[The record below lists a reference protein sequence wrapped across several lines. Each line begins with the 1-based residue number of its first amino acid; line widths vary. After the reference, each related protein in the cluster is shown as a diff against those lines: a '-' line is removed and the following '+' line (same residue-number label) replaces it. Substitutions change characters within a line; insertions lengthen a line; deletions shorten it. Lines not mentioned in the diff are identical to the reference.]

1 MPCAIKNCK
10 IKSNINPRSGLC
22 PSCDQCFSAVHKRMQ
37 RNERQSEAR
46 DAQFGANRGAGGGH
60 HVQPPQPGQ
69 DDAGPGHTNPSDSAT
84 RSQELPKVD
93 LESMITTHASIEN
106 GDKVDGPKVMKD
118 LLAVM
123 INMYAKQD
131 ELDEVKKVGENN
143 AFRIS
148 QLEAKVGGP
157 GDISLLLGL
166 AVRNLPLPRNG
177 TTELDNVRD
186 AFKEVNAQGVEIT
199 RDITKAVL
207 VGYKAETALGAN
219 NGNLGTV
226 KVEMFSEDSR
236 AKIMKS
242 KNQLRSHPNP
252 VMQKLVIQNLKSREE
267 MKAENF
273 NYDILKFV
281 TISNDYFIAGNGHI
295 RRREEN
301 QPRQHSSFP
310 TNPRYGARPPQQPN
324 QFQPAQ
330 HIPVVPQIQRAQ
342 FQPTQPTRPRAQT
355 GNSSLLDNLFSFDP
369 IPSNN
374 TSTIPEPQANV
385 LGAAPHASQATARAG
400 YVPVQSPVRGAHGRQ
415 CGQ

>member
-1 MPCAIKNCK
+1 MIDFLKCLNSCQILFKLINFRPKFFFNPKKCPTK
-10 IKSNINPRSGLC
+10 I
-22 PSCDQCFSAVHKRMQ
+22 F
-37 RNERQSEAR
+37 
-46 DAQFGANRGAGGGH
+46 FY
-60 HVQPPQPGQ
+60 
-69 DDAGPGHTNPSDSAT
+69 
-84 RSQELPKVD
+84 PKK
-93 LESMITTHASIEN
+93 I
-106 GDKVDGPKVMKD
+106 P
-118 LLAVM
+118 
-123 INMYAKQD
+123 
-131 ELDEVKKVGENN
+131 
-143 AFRIS
+143 
-148 QLEAKVGGP
+148 
-157 GDISLLLGL
+157 
-166 AVRNLPLPRNG
+166 
-177 TTELDNVRD
+177 
-186 AFKEVNAQGVEIT
+186 
-199 RDITKAVL
+199 TK
-207 VGYKAETALGAN
+207 
-219 NGNLGTV
+219 
-226 KVEMFSEDSR
+226 FFF
-236 AKIMKS
+236 
-242 KNQLRSHPNP
+242 SHPNP

-330 HIPVVPQIQRAQ
+330 HIPVVPQFQRAQ
-342 FQPTQPTRPRAQT
+342 FQPTQPTRPRAQP